1 LGTPALRSNTINL
14 HELGLQRFD
23 LKQLE
28 QRFTEEEV
36 WGHKITFTE
45 QGAGPAGRLVHHPS

>member
-23 LKQLE
+23 LRQLE

-36 WGHKITFTE
+36 WG
-45 QGAGPAGRLVHHPS
+45 S